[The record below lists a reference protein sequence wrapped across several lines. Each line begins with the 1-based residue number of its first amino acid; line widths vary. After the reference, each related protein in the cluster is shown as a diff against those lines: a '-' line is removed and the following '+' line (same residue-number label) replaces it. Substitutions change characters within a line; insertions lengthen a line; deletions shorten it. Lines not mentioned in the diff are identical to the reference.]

1 MALNAGDLL
10 ATVAA
15 ANAQNR
21 QKSGDYRHSQ
31 MKEQGGPRS
40 EKKSEDIITRKT
52 LTLVE
57 DPTKI
62 IKFGQTKFSDYT
74 KVCVLGKGT
83 YGEVTRCIHIAS
95 GLEVAMKTFFFEVTT
110 FSLNSAL
117 ECN

>member
-1 MALNAGDLL
+1 
-10 ATVAA
+10 
-15 ANAQNR
+15 
-21 QKSGDYRHSQ
+21 

-40 EKKSEDIITRKT
+40 ENKHNEDVTMLLRSS
-52 LTLVE
+52 E

-95 GLEVAMKTFFFEVTT
+95 GLEVAMKTFFFEV
-110 FSLNSAL
+110 
-117 ECN
+117 